1 MISNAD
7 TLHLVDSFNPGND
20 DLAAKSRELILALLR
35 HTDEPFSRRQFMPG
49 HITCTNVVLTPD
61 YNRVLLMF
69 HRRHERWL
77 LPGGHVE
84 VDDVT
89 LAAAARREAHE
100 ETGVMLEPSTMARLV
115 GMDVH
120 PIPARKREPFHLHH
134 DLIFALAA
142 QSDRFEV
149 TDEAPKIAWCRPVD
163 FDHYQ
168 VPPSIARSVLRAQ
181 RIFGASNQMSL
192 LPP

>member
-1 MISNAD
+1 LISSPE
-7 TLHLVDSFNPGND
+7 TLHLVDGFVPGED

-35 HTDEPFSRRQFMPG
+35 HTESPFSRSQFTPG
-49 HITCTNVVLTPD
+49 HITCTAVVLSPD
-61 YNRVLLMF
+61 YRRVLLMF

-84 VDDVT
+84 EDDVT

-100 ETGVMLEPSTMARLV
+100 ETGVLLEPSTMARLV

-120 PIPARKREPFHLHH
+120 AIPARKREPFHLHH

-149 TDEAPKIAWCRPVD
+149 TDEAPRVAWCRPSE
-163 FDHYQ
+163 FDHFE
-168 VPPSIARSVLRAQ
+168 VPHSIARSVHRAQ
-181 RIFGASNQMSL
+181 QIFGAANQL
-192 LPP
+192 NLPIR

>member
-1 MISNAD
+1 MISSPE
-7 TLHLVDSFNPGND
+7 TLHLVDGFVPGED
-20 DLAAKSRELILALLR
+20 DLAAKSRELFLALLR
-35 HTDEPFSRRQFMPG
+35 HTGSPFSRSQFTPG
-49 HITCTNVVLTPD
+49 HITCTAVVLSPD
-61 YNRVLLMF
+61 YRRVLLMF

-84 VDDVT
+84 EDDVT

-100 ETGVMLEPSTMARLV
+100 ETGVLLEPSTMARLV

-120 PIPARKREPFHLHH
+120 AIPARKREPFHLHH

-149 TDEAPKIAWCRPVD
+149 TDEAPRVAWCRPSE
-163 FDHYQ
+163 FDHYE
-168 VPPSIARSVLRAQ
+168 VPHSIARSVQRAQ
-181 RIFGASNQMSL
+181 QIFGAATQLN
-192 LPP
+192 LPIR